1 MRQLKEALI
10 GKHNDK
16 NAATYQIIDKATK
29 KDLSTGDV
37 VILND
42 YSVGYV
48 ISGQDFKSADI
59 WLDKYRTG
67 YGSIIFPEYT
77 QKDSFSYIGIGHYTD
92 DLVAPSGMENL
103 NVYLVIKGIASVEL
117 RKDAHALWKW
127 FIQDKGF
134 MPYIPKEIVSH
145 L

>member
-77 QKDSFSYIGIGHYTD
+77 QKDSFSYIGMKSLYDAVRNDQKH
-92 DLVAPSGMENL
+92 VAVKPTA
-103 NVYLVIKGIASVEL
+103 I
-117 RKDAHALWKW
+117 
-127 FIQDKGF
+127 
-134 MPYIPKEIVSH
+134 H
-145 L
+145 LL